1 MKIISLFII
10 ISVQFSIDC
19 IGQQNDT
26 TIYID
31 PEINPSL
38 RYDTCS
44 TLRNSI
50 EKFFIDKY
58 RMPAVLLD
66 NSYIGNIYIEFIV
79 ERDSSLSNIRVIQ
92 GIDEPLDKSLIEAI
106 KGIPKWI
113 PGVEKGKIVRTR
125 IVLPISIN
133 WLYGKTNQ

>member
-1 MKIISLFII
+1 
-10 ISVQFSIDC
+10 
-19 IGQQNDT
+19 
-26 TIYID
+26 
-31 PEINPSL
+31 
-38 RYDTCS
+38 
-44 TLRNSI
+44 
-50 EKFFIDKY
+50 
-58 RMPAVLLD
+58 MPAVLLD

-92 GIDEPLDKSLIEAI
+92 GIDEPLDKSVIEAI